1 MKTFYILP
9 VILLCFTACAQN
21 NETHDAAARPSTD
34 ETHTAYEPIPIFSL
48 NDYLSDNAQLTQKV
62 EEVYNALDSR
72 QRVAQL
78 IMPAMGRLGQPTDTI
93 DQLVKEGLIGG
104 ILLLNGTKNEFTN
117 WVKQYNNWND
127 SLGYV
132 PFLYSADAEP
142 SLVNRKIINST
153 PVAKA
158 NTLTSKNEVIS
169 VANTITDDLNDIG
182 INYNFAPVVDMS
194 PNKTVGWRSFGH
206 QPDSVIPWSNAFIQ
220 ASQDKQVIAT
230 AKHFPGHGFVEGD
243 THKKLVYINGE
254 MKEVKNYPPV
264 IDAGVLS
271 VMIAHIAVK
280 NNDNFSTEDQPA
292 SISKKIVTDLLR
304 DSLNFEGLIVTDAL
318 NMGGVSFIP
327 DAEVLAIK
335 AGCDIILMP
344 LNARLAHKKLLVE
357 YKENEETK
365 RIIDA
370 AVKRIIRA
378 KICLNLI

>member
-21 NETHDAAARPSTD
+21 NENNDASTLPSTD
-34 ETHTAYEPIPIFSL
+34 ETYTAYEPTPIFSL

-62 EEVYNALDSR
+62 EEVFNALDSR
-72 QRVAQL
+72 QKIAQL

-93 DQLVKEGLIGG
+93 NQLVKDGLIGG
-104 ILLLNGTKNEFTN
+104 ILLLNGTKDEFTN
-117 WVKQYNNWND
+117 WVNQYNSWND

-142 SLVNRKIINST
+142 SLVNRKIANST

-280 NNDNFSTEDQPA
+280 NNENFSTDDQPA

-344 LNARLAHKKLLVE
+344 LNARLAHKKLLAE

-365 RIIDA
+365 VIIDA
-370 AVKRIIRA
+370 AVRRIIRA
-378 KICLNLI
+378 KICLNLF